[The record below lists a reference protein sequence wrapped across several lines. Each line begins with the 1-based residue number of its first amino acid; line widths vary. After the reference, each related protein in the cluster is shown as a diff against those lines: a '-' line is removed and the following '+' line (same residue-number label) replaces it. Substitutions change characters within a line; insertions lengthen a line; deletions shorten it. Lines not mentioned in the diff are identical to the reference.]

1 MFSKEDEEED
11 DDDED
16 EHGKSV
22 KIMFMYFVP
31 RVIFFFACGYFFMC
45 SPP

>member
-1 MFSKEDEEED
+1 MFSKEDEEEND
-11 DDDED
+11 EDED

-22 KIMFMYFVP
+22 KIMFMYFIP
-31 RVIFFFACGYFFMC
+31 RVFACGYFFTC